1 MSFFTSR
8 LGAASLAALLGGT
21 SAQAD
26 VTAAEVWQAWID
38 YSATMGQTVET
49 GGQDQSGDTLVI
61 TDAVFRGSQP
71 DGSFSLTIPEIR
83 LRETGGTVEITVS
96 EEMPMIAD
104 STGEA
109 GEKVSMAML
118 LTQQG
123 LVTVA
128 SGTTGD
134 MTYDLTAPAI
144 GFEMGDM
151 TVDGVPVDMTL
162 TAALRDTAARYR
174 ATEGDAQRITSGMTA
189 AALEFTMAV
198 TDPEGGGTF
207 RIDGGL
213 ADLSGES
220 DVTTPE
226 GMNPDDMAAALNA
239 GLAMTGGFRY
249 GEGAYS
255 MDFAD
260 GAQTVQAQVRGQGGT
275 LDAALSQE
283 GLRYAVTGNGTEV
296 AAEVSDLPFPV
307 SLSIA
312 ETGFSFQMPLSAGE
326 NAPFGM
332 ALRLVGL
339 TVSEEIWAMV
349 DPSGQLPRD
358 PATLVLDLS
367 GRADVTA
374 DLTDPAVGEMTTP
387 PGELRSLD
395 LNQLQLTVAGAD
407 LTGQGALTFD
417 NTDLSMGFPKPTGA
431 VDLALTGGNALLD
444 RLVAMGALP
453 EDQAMGAR
461 MMLGLFAVP
470 TGPDSLSSKIEFRE
484 DGGIYANG
492 QRIQ

>member
-1 MSFFTSR
+1 MSFFSSR
-8 LGAASLAALLGGT
+8 LGAASLAALLCST
-21 SAQAD
+21 AAQAD
-26 VTAAEVWQAWID
+26 VTAAEVWQAWVD
-38 YSATMGQTVET
+38 YSASMGQTVET

-71 DGSFSLTIPEIR
+71 DGSFSLTVPEIR
-83 LRETGGTVEITVS
+83 LRETGGTVEITMS
-96 EEMPMIAD
+96 EEMPMIAE
-104 STGEA
+104 STGED
-109 GEKVSMAML
+109 GEKVSMAMM
-118 LTQQG
+118 LTHEG

-128 SGTTGD
+128 SGTPGD

-162 TAALRDTAARYR
+162 SATLRDTTAQYR
-174 ATEGDAQRITSGMTA
+174 ATEGDAQRITSEMTG
-189 AALEFTMAV
+189 AALDFAMAV
-198 TDPEGGGTF
+198 TDPEEGGTF
-207 RIDGGL
+207 QIEGSL
-213 ADLSGES
+213 ADLAGQS
-220 DVTTPE
+220 DLTTPE

-249 GEGAYS
+249 GEGAYR
-255 MDFAD
+255 MNFAD
-260 GAQTVQAQVRGQGGT
+260 GGQTVNAEVRAQGGT
-275 LDAALSQE
+275 IDAALSQE
-283 GLRYAVTGNGTEV
+283 GLRYAVAGTGTEV

-307 SLSIA
+307 NLSVA
-312 ETGFSFQMPLSAGE
+312 ETGFTFQMPLSAGE

-332 ALRLVGL
+332 ALRLVDL
-339 TVSEEIWAMV
+339 VVSEEIWAMV
-349 DPSGQLPRD
+349 DPGAQLPRE
-358 PATLVLDLS
+358 PATLILDLS

-374 DLTDPAVGEMTTP
+374 DLTDPAVGEMTAP

-395 LNQLQLTVAGAD
+395 LNQLQLTVAGAE

-417 NTDLSMGFPKPTGA
+417 NSDLSMGFPKPTGA

-444 RLVAMGALP
+444 RLVAMGMLP

-470 TGPDSLSSKIEFRE
+470 TGPDSLSSKIEFRD

>member
-8 LGAASLAALLGGT
+8 LGAASLAALLGST
-21 SAQAD
+21 AAQAD
-26 VTAAEVWQAWID
+26 VTAAGVWQAWVD
-38 YSATMGQTVET
+38 YSAGMGQTVET
-49 GGQDQSGDTLVI
+49 GSQDQSGDTLVI
-61 TDAVFRGSQP
+61 TDAVFRGTQP

-96 EEMPMIAD
+96 AEMPMVAE
-104 STGEA
+104 STGED
-109 GEKVSMAML
+109 GEKVSMAMM
-118 LTQQG
+118 LTQEG

-128 SGTTGD
+128 SGTPED

-162 TAALRDTAARYR
+162 SATLRETVARYR
-174 ATEGDAQRITSGMTA
+174 ATEGEAQRITSEMTG
-189 AALEFTMAV
+189 AALDFAMAV
-198 TDPEGGGTF
+198 TDPEEGGTF
-207 RIDGGL
+207 QIEGSL
-213 ADLSGES
+213 ADLAGQS
-220 DVTTPE
+220 DMTTPE
-226 GMNPDDMAAALNA
+226 AMNPEDMAAALNA

-249 GEGAYS
+249 GAGSYS
-255 MDFAD
+255 MAFAD
-260 GAQTVQAQVRGQGGT
+260 GAQTVNADVRAQGGT
-275 LDAALSQE
+275 IDAALSRD
-283 GLRYAVTGNGTEV
+283 GLRYAVAGNGTEI

-307 SLSIA
+307 NLSVA
-312 ETGFSFQMPLSAGE
+312 ETGFNFAMPLSAGE
-326 NAPFGM
+326 DAPFGLG
-332 ALRLVGL
+332 LRLVDL
-339 TVSEEIWAMV
+339 AVSDEIWAMV
-349 DPSGQLPRD
+349 DPGGQLPRE
-358 PATLVLDLS
+358 PATLILDLS

-374 DLTDPAVGEMTTP
+374 DLTDPAVSEMSAP

-407 LTGQGALTFD
+407 LSGQGALTFD
-417 NTDLSMGFPKPTGA
+417 NSDLSMGFPKPTGA
-431 VDLALTGGNALLD
+431 VDLALEGGNALLD
-444 RLVAMGALP
+444 RLVAMGVLP

-470 TGPDSLSSKIEFRE
+470 TGPDSLSSKIEFRD